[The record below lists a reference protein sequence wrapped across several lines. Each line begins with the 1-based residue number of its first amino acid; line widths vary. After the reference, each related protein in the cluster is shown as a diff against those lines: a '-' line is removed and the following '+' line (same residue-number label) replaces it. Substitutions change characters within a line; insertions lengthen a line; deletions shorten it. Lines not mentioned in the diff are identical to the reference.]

1 METLVRTPQAI
12 FMQPQRLKVPLF
24 QRPYVWN
31 QERQW
36 EPLWND
42 VIRVAERLRKRP
54 FDRAQPHFLGAVVM
68 QQVPTQAGLMMERT
82 IIDGQQ
88 RLTTLQLLLD
98 ALHAELVAVQATA
111 PSMRLEPLIAN
122 AAPFCTKSEDRFKV
136 WPTNRDRPA
145 FMAVMAAPP
154 PVDYAAVGHKG
165 ERMVEAHRFFSQQA
179 RQWLS
184 EGGAAE
190 VENRANVI
198 ETVVRELLQMVVI
211 DLAQDENA
219 QEIFE
224 TLNDRGAPLTAA
236 DLIKNFVFQRLL
248 ESGADVQAAYEAN
261 WKEFETS
268 FWEREINVG
277 RVRLSRSSI
286 FLNHWLVARTGTEVV
301 TREVFARFKTFSSDT
316 RVPMPALL
324 EQVRRAAVVYR
335 EFITKA
341 STLSGPVDRLGLFGY
356 RTGVLESEVIKP
368 LVLYL
373 FDPEQ
378 PSIPE
383 DQVNKGLN
391 VIESWMVRRMLVRAT
406 TKAYNKLVAE
416 IIAELQKSNRGRAGD
431 LIQDFLARQD
441 SDSGYWPDDD
451 DLRKEVCRL
460 LAYRRLGRGRLRMI
474 LEAIED
480 HRRGWT
486 HGKAGLGGERVA
498 RGTYAIEHVM
508 PRSWQKHWP
517 PAAGFRDDA
526 DRDQQ
531 VHTLGNLTL
540 LTGRLNSKVSNA
552 AWSGERGKR
561 KGLEES
567 DVLILNRDILK
578 VAPEAWSDEMIRTR
592 TAELANMILEIWPA
606 PAGHRSGFAEKT
618 ASRRKVDLA
627 ELIDAGVL
635 QPGMKLYPRKKQF
648 AHRTATLLSDGRVEV
663 DGVAYQRPGHAA
675 SAIVGKPMTGFWFF
689 LVDPES
695 KRSLRDVRQAYV
707 DEMAVDVDDEDA
719 DDDGEDDES

>member
-1 METLVRTPQAI
+1 
-12 FMQPQRLKVPLF
+12 
-24 QRPYVWN
+24 
-31 QERQW
+31 
-36 EPLWND
+36 
-42 VIRVAERLRKRP
+42 
-54 FDRAQPHFLGAVVM
+54 M

-98 ALHAELVAVQATA
+98 ALHAELQAVQATA

-122 AAPFCTKSEDRFKV
+122 AAPFCTKPEDRFKV

-154 PVDYAAVGHKG
+154 PVDHAAVGHKG

-179 RQWLS
+179 RQWLA

-261 WKEFETS
+261 WKEFETA

-277 RVRLSRSSI
+277 RIRLSRSSI

-301 TREVFARFKTFSSDT
+301 TREVFARFKTFSSET

-324 EQVRRAAVVYR
+324 EQVRRAAVLYR

-341 STLSGPVDRLGLFGY
+341 ATLSGPVDRLGLFGY

-368 LVLYL
+368 LVLFL

-383 DQVNKGLN
+383 DQVNKALN
-391 VIESWMVRRMLVRAT
+391 AIESWMVRRMLVRAT

-416 IIAELQKSNRGRAGD
+416 IVAEVQKSDRGRAGD
-431 LIQDFLARQD
+431 LVQDYLAKQD

-451 DLRKEVCRL
+451 DLRKEVSRL

-480 HRRGWT
+480 HRRGWSN
-486 HGKAGLGGERVA
+486 GKAGLGGERVA

-508 PRSWQKHWP
+508 PRSWQKNWP

-540 LTGRLNSKVSNA
+540 LTSRLNSKVSNA
-552 AWSGERGKR
+552 SWSGERGKR

-578 VAPEAWSDEMIRTR
+578 MAPEAWTDEMIRTR
-592 TAELANMILEIWPA
+592 TAELANIIVEIWPA

-618 ASRRKVDLA
+618 SSRRKVDLA

-635 QPGMKLYPRKKQF
+635 QAGMRLYPRRKEF
-648 AHRTATLLSDGRVEV
+648 AHRAVTLLSDGRVEV

-675 SAIVGKPMTGFWFF
+675 SAIVGKSMTGFWFF
-689 LVDPES
+689 LVDPET

-707 DEMAVDVDDEDA
+707 DEMAVDVDDDDA
-719 DDDGEDDES
+719 DDDGEEDEP